1 MAQFDVFRNPDIS
14 TADAFPYL
22 LDVQHD
28 IHHRMRS
35 RLVVPLSLSMKP
47 VAHLTPVFEIE
58 GNRAVMSTMD
68 MVSVTPDIFGEY
80 VVNIKEHR
88 TAIIDA
94 LDFLVNGF

>member
-1 MAQFDVFRNPDIS
+1 MAQFDVFRNPDVS

-28 IHHRMRS
+28 IHHRMHS

-47 VAHLTPVFEIE
+47 VAHLTPIFEIE